1 MLSCECCREVRE
13 SETFASSARNVTEGG
28 MADLP
33 DVVRGPPIIVFITE
47 VVDWFVSGQID
58 LY

>member
-1 MLSCECCREVRE
+1 MLSCESCREVRE
-13 SETFASSARNVTEGG
+13 SETFASSARNVSEGG

-47 VVDWFVSGQID
+47 VVDWLVSE
-58 LY
+58 